1 MLLYLRSSQ
10 KLLTRVDRHRARQG
24 PITIDFRVFRLCRR
38 TRAFIVAARFIVS
51 KASLGTRWHTEP
63 PPTFPFR
70 KSQCQ
75 TARQTD
81 VFTPF
86 FNETPLSQLTSRSG
100 VGAGYRSGLP
110 PRQTLKSR
118 KKRFFCTCCGQAFP
132 PVFCEARLSAGTL
145 DMGRRPDFS
154 PVPLIC
160 QVERVFAAQKAC
172 FWPFAEHPATQEAP
186 GFCARRPDF
195 E

>member
-10 KLLTRVDRHRARQG
+10 KLLTRVGHHRARQG
-24 PITIDFRVFRLCRR
+24 PITTDFRVFRLCRR

-51 KASLGTRWHTEP
+51 KASLGTRWHAEP

-110 PRQTLKSR
+110 PSQTLKSR
-118 KKRFFCTCCGQAFP
+118 KKRFFCTRCGWSFR
-132 PVFCEARLSAGTL
+132 PVSRGTHLSAGSL
-145 DMGRRPDFS
+145 YMGRRPDFS
-154 PVPLIC
+154 PVP
-160 QVERVFAAQKAC
+160 
-172 FWPFAEHPATQEAP
+172 
-186 GFCARRPDF
+186 
-195 E
+195 